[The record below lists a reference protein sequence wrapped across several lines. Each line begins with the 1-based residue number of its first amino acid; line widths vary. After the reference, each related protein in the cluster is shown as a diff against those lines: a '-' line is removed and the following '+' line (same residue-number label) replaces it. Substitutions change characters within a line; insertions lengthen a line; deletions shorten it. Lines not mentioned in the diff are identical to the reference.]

1 MKEQQGPAP
10 QQSRANGKRAIRVKA
25 SEVPTARPPKPE
37 RESILLPWI
46 LTTVAAVPLL
56 LLWAWI
62 LIRPLGLIPFAWYVP
77 IANGVGLA
85 AILSVI
91 VGCCV
96 ALCRRLRRPRRKEE
110 GRASPD

>member
-10 QQSRANGKRAIRVKA
+10 QEVRANGKRTIRVKA
-25 SEVPTARPPKPE
+25 SEVPDVRPPAPE

-77 IANGVGLA
+77 IADGVGFA

-96 ALCRRLRRPRRKEE
+96 AFCRRLRRPRRKEE

>member
-10 QQSRANGKRAIRVKA
+10 QEVRANGKRTIRVKA
-25 SEVPTARPPKPE
+25 SEVPEARPPAPE
-37 RESILLPWI
+37 RESILLPWS

-77 IANGVGLA
+77 IANAVGLA

-96 ALCRRLRRPRRKEE
+96 AFCRWLRRPRRKEE